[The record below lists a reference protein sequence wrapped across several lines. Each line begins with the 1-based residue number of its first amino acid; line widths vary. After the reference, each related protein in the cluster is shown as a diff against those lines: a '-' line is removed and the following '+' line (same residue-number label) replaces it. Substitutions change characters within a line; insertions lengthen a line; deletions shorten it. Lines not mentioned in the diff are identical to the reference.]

1 MARLPLGTVIKSP
14 MNLEELKQ
22 LVEPLIPPYATSTW
36 PPAPWVWWLIGGLV
50 GLLLLVMII
59 RWYRRTHVRRYAYT
73 ELDAIHT
80 RYQQN
85 QDAARYLYEVNL
97 LLRRIAVRNFSRDK
111 VAALTGEDWLE
122 FLDWGHKS
130 KQDGDPGFMEGSGR
144 ILAWGAYQAQP
155 ESFEVERLQKLV
167 KAWIRRQT

>member
-1 MARLPLGTVIKSP
+1 

-22 LVEPLIPPYATSTW
+22 WVAPLIPPTTANFW
-36 PPAPWVWWLIGGLV
+36 PPALWVGWVFGLIVALV
-50 GLLLLVMII
+50 ILMALI
-59 RWYRRTHVRRYAYT
+59 RWYRRTHIRRYAYA
-73 ELDAIHT
+73 ELEAIHA

-97 LLRRIAVRNFSRDK
+97 LLRRIAVRNFSREQ
-111 VAALTGEDWLE
+111 VAALTGEDWLA

-130 KQDGDPGFMEGSGR
+130 KPDGDAGFMEGSGR

-155 ESFEVERLQKLV
+155 DSFEAERLQKLV